1 MFVITIL
8 ILILMLLMLITF
20 TTTSYALFLNYKKTS
35 DAFYNYNKSLIKNIA
50 QSNNKTIIN
59 LSNIAT
65 SLNDLADNLEKVDP
79 SVDLYLQRI
88 EDIEELVNQ
97 EKLIN
102 MEINKVIIDI
112 AENKKRINHTKNLIC
127 RKFKNYN

>member
-1 MFVITIL
+1 MFVIT

-35 DAFYNYNKSLIKNIA
+35 DAFYNYNKSLIENIA
-50 QSNNKTIIN
+50 QSNDKTIIN

-65 SLNDLADNLEKVDP
+65 SLNDLADNFENVDP
-79 SVDLYLQRI
+79 SADLYLQRI
-88 EDIEELVNQ
+88 ENIEELVNQ